1 MIIYVTETDLLT
13 LTTKC
18 FTNINTNTNGKE
30 KSMKFV
36 VVDNPWTDVSFDFS
50 AAVSSNGKEL
60 NEEQQWQLSY

>member
-1 MIIYVTETDLLT
+1 MIIHVTETDWLT

-18 FTNINTNTNGKE
+18 FTNINTNNNGNE

-50 AAVSSNGKEL
+50 AAVRSNGKEL